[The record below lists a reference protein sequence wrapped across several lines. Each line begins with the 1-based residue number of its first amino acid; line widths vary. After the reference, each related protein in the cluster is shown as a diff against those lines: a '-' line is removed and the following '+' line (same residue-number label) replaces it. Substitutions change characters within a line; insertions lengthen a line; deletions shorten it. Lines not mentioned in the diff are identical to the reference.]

1 MLSTQDD
8 AAWRPWRPGVNK
20 SFVFTRGRVI
30 WFRRHAVIG
39 SEALTKQIGHLDEE
53 GPPVAAEARFE
64 LAGKGTEAVAVD
76 IVVVSN
82 IEGRPR
88 IRRPAKQKLPFEV

>member
-8 AAWRPWRPGVNK
+8 AAWRPGVNK

-30 WFRRHAVIG
+30 WFRRHSVIG
-39 SEALTKQIGHLDEE
+39 SEALTKQVRHLDEE
-53 GPPVAAEARFE
+53 SSSIAAEARFE
-64 LAGKGTEAVAVD
+64 LPGKGTEAVAVD

-88 IRRPAKQKLPFEV
+88 IRSPAKKKLPFEV